1 MKLISRRKMLRRTS
15 WLASALAV
23 RVPLSAMTAKAAAA
37 DQPGPTRKL
46 KVLVAGGHPGDPEYG
61 CGGTI
66 ARLTSLGHEVV
77 LLYLNR
83 GDPSAKTADDG
94 SRVRVEE
101 AKKACAILKARPIYA
116 GQIDGNAVVDRAHYE
131 AFRRILALEQP

>member
-15 WLASALAV
+15 WLGTALAV
-23 RVPLSAMTAKAAAA
+23 GLPLRATTSSAASGE
-37 DQPGPTRKL
+37 QPAGTRKL
-46 KVLVAGGHPGDPEYG
+46 KVVVAGGHPGDPEYG

-101 AKKACAILKARPIYA
+101 AKKACAIL
-116 GQIDGNAVVDRAHYE
+116 
-131 AFRRILALEQP
+131 